1 MVFLIR
7 KLYGRIALKVYVLAA
22 LVWLQTYAIS
32 FRNVLEN
39 TPTLTDI
46 GAVARFYAY
55 AFLHTQAMVQITI
68 VAALALALW
77 LFRDL
82 FKTERTFI

>member
-7 KLYGRIALKVYVLAA
+7 KLYGRIALKTYALAA
-22 LVWLQTYAIS
+22 LVWLQTYAVS

-39 TPTLTDI
+39 MPALTDL

-55 AFLHTQAMVQITI
+55 AFLHTQAMVQ
-68 VAALALALW
+68 AALILALATVLW

-82 FKTERTFI
+82 FRAERTFI